1 MSRKL
6 SNTTADFLTWEQNVN
21 LIRKLSDDKEYRLS
35 MFFAIGSFWGLRV
48 SDILR
53 ICWIDVVNKEEFT
66 LIEGKTKKIR
76 EIKINTQLQ
85 KHIRSCYESIQ
96 PNSLEEPIFLSQKK
110 TVYSIQRINVIL
122 KEIKVRYNL
131 KVKNFSS
138 HSLRKTFGRQIFEAS
153 GTNAELSL
161 VKLSHLLNHSNTSIT
176 RRYIGVSQQELLETY
191 NVLNF

>member
-6 SNTTADFLTWEQNVN
+6 SITTADFLTWEQNVN

-53 ICWIDVVNKEEFT
+53 IRWIDIVNKEEFT
-66 LIEGKTKKIR
+66 LIEGKTKKNR
-76 EIKINTQLQ
+76 EIRINTQLQ

-138 HSLRKTFGRQIFEAS
+138 HSLRKTFGRQIFEVS

-161 VKLSHLLNHSNTSIT
+161 VKLSHLLNHSNTNIT
-176 RRYIGVSQQELLETY
+176 RRYIGVSQQELLDTY

>member
-6 SNTTADFLTWEQNVN
+6 SITTADFLTWEQNVN
-21 LIRKLSDDKEYRLS
+21 LIRKLSDDKEYQLS

-48 SDILR
+48 SDTLR
-53 ICWIDVVNKEEFT
+53 IRWIDIVNKEEFT

-76 EIKINTQLQ
+76 EVRINTQLQ

-176 RRYIGVSQQELLETY
+176 RRYIGVSQQELLDTY

>member
-6 SNTTADFLTWEQNVN
+6 SITTADFLTWEQNVN

-53 ICWIDVVNKEEFT
+53 IRWIDIVNKEEFT

-76 EIKINTQLQ
+76 EVRINTQLQ

-176 RRYIGVSQQELLETY
+176 RRYIGVSQQELLDTY